1 MTRETAIKD
10 IRINIDPKKEC
21 FLLCMR
27 HQNCRKIDSVTEF
40 IIFFFVFSYESDR
53 SSRYS
58 KSRSA
63 RNSLERDKRDRDRE
77 RDGDREREK
86 EISRNKEK
94 EREKNR
100 DLSPVPEDVVK
111 PKSQGNFN
119 IVASLSSSLV

>member
-1 MTRETAIKD
+1 MS
-10 IRINIDPKKEC
+10 
-21 FLLCMR
+21 L
-27 HQNCRKIDSVTEF
+27 
-40 IIFFFVFSYESDR
+40 FVSSYESDR

-86 EISRNKEK
+86 EVSRNKEK
-94 EREKNR
+94 ERDKTR

-111 PKSQGNFN
+111 PKSQGNFHSHVSKFF
-119 IVASLSSSLV
+119 IGLSSYLSLAICNFCIL